1 MLFAKKGTA
10 VQASAGETVTGRSK
24 VYWATGVWFNK
35 SVLAL
40 KSPDTTHGVRM
51 SVQGRANNFE
61 GSAWHHYVKNM
72 NMFVLPIEIA
82 GIFKSNRTSCDTKT
96 CRSQPPQ
103 FWNNVI
109 HVDDLNTNV
118 A

>member
-1 MLFAKKGTA
+1 M
-10 VQASAGETVTGRSK
+10 QASAGETVTGRSK

-72 NMFVLPIEIA
+72 NMFVLPSKLQEY
-82 GIFKSNRTSCDTKT
+82 SNPRGQVVTPKLTGVNPHSSGTM
-96 CRSQPPQ
+96 
-103 FWNNVI
+103 
-109 HVDDLNTNV
+109 
-118 A
+118 